1 MILTLMGSSG
11 SYRPCSC
18 AENPRI
24 LFFSKSRP
32 RWLLIVENKES
43 WSRFFEPCP
52 GNSPFIG
59 FGRNQLNRISTI
71 EACVGRANAA
81 EIPVKRPHLLN
92 PEKQRDQQ
100 IQFST
105 FGVRVGR
112 DLAKKSISKGDHK
125 HRPVIA
131 FIILI
136 PSAHCVRSGDSI
148 SSPSVH
154 CDNSI
159 IPSLC

>member
-1 MILTLMGSSG
+1 MILTLTGSSG

-59 FGRNQLNRISTI
+59 SGRNQLNRNSTI
-71 EACVGRANAA
+71 EGC
-81 EIPVKRPHLLN
+81 
-92 PEKQRDQQ
+92 
-100 IQFST
+100 
-105 FGVRVGR
+105 VGR

-136 PSAHCVRSGDSI
+136 PSAHCVRSGDLISSPSVRSGDSIIRLAASRSAFAFSGRKSIRNFI